1 MLESLTSNVF
11 EYKKLSPEEQKQRG
25 ILGRLTGII
34 ADFKNPTR
42 NGRIYSESLWDHVF
56 SDPIMKEKIQNR
68 CVFGELGHPT
78 DREEIDMEKIALCL
92 AEQPKKGKDGKI
104 YGVFDIMDT
113 PNGRILKSLCDY
125 GCNIGVSSR
134 GSGDT
139 FINSDGQEEV
149 DESSYECQCWDAV
162 LVPAVES
169 ARMNYVTESLNKK
182 RYNKTLKESL
192 EKAIEK
198 SSDDDKRIIKESLDT
213 LGITLTE
220 DDLHD
225 IFRKDVKDQYKAFNR
240 KKDAYDK
247 KADSVQQDLKD
258 LGETDPERID
268 KFTKLVAG
276 EEPVFKYEKGH
287 NSLERQN
294 YPFYVTVYEGISYY
308 HPEEG
313 GYYEAGLEPYYSEGY
328 QTFEEAQQA
337 LQKYLEENS
346 STTVAFNPS
355 NISSDDDNYSY
366 SESEEEYKPFYDS
379 KDRLIGAIASGKY
392 IGEEEQVWV
401 ESNKQ
406 YLKKQSGYH
415 PYESLSEDWAHDRYD
430 ELMKKG
436 EDNWDIDDW
445 DAYHYIMQV
454 WFDHGYFD
462 ESLNEDTASIK
473 EWQDKMQD
481 LKDRLSHSIKS
492 MLEKCPECVDEIY
505 NVAVDCRNTF
515 SDIVDNIR
523 NNKEESF
530 AVDNNEA
537 MVEELQNTLKQKQE
551 LENQIAKLQEELSVC
566 HAKESK
572 LNEEIGRHKTTIIKL
587 TENMTKVRALK
598 SKIDVLNNEKV
609 SLQEKLEK
617 KSKELVKTKV
627 DISKK
632 QKSLDESYEAKKEK
646 VNKLLETLRKD
657 NQELKSTNKDLE
669 TKFNALNESVDDLK
683 KDYELRTSDLTDKVE
698 KSNKLV
704 EKYNRIAKK
713 AVDKYISEKA
723 THIGVSTNEIVNR
736 LPESYNFDDI
746 DSICEE
752 LRSYKLNISRLPFST
767 LNEGKGLK
775 LKATSEKDPI
785 FLKENYENDVDE
797 QLLKLAKLK

>member
-56 SDPIMKEKIQNR
+56 SDPIMQEKIKNR

-92 AEQPKKGKDGKI
+92 AEQPKKGKDGKL

-125 GCNIGVSSR
+125 GCNVGVSSR

-139 FINSDGQEEV
+139 FINSEGQDEV

-192 EKAIEK
+192 EKVINN
-198 SSDDDKRIIKESLDT
+198 SSEDDKKVMKESLDT
-213 LGITLTE
+213 LGIPLNESPTG
-220 DDLHD
+220 DLRS
-225 IFRKDVKDQYKAFNR
+225 IC
-240 KKDAYDK
+240 KDAISFFKESEWPIKPNDWGGETSWDDVLAGIDFGTFELAEVADGIEEIVAPYLKSTYDTYDRMK
-247 KADSVQQDLKD
+247 KHYEQAGKGDLFDFSIYDDPEIKILEDILKD
-258 LGETDPERID
+258 IRYYRD
-268 KFTKLVAG
+268 KYAKYFT
-276 EEPVFKYEKGH
+276 EKYE
-287 NSLERQN
+287 
-294 YPFYVTVYEGISYY
+294 
-308 HPEEG
+308 
-313 GYYEAGLEPYYSEGY
+313 GL
-328 QTFEEAQQA
+328 
-337 LQKYLEENS
+337 N
-346 STTVAFNPS
+346 
-355 NISSDDDNYSY
+355 
-366 SESEEEYKPFYDS
+366 
-379 KDRLIGAIASGKY
+379 
-392 IGEEEQVWV
+392 
-401 ESNKQ
+401 
-406 YLKKQSGYH
+406 
-415 PYESLSEDWAHDRYD
+415 EDWAHDKYD
-430 ELMKKG
+430 ALMDKG
-436 EDNWDIDDW
+436 KDNWDQDDW
-445 DAYHYIMQV
+445 EAYHYIMQT
-454 WFDHGYFD
+454 WADYGYFD
-462 ESLNEDTASIK
+462 ESLNGTSHPSEFLKRDAKLYLENPMHAARWSDAYTK
-473 EWQDKMQD
+473 EV
-481 LKDRLSHSIKS
+481 KDYIAEVGK
-492 MLEKCPECVDEIY
+492 ENITDE
-505 NVAVDCRNTF
+505 
-515 SDIVDNIR
+515 SLDN
-523 NNKEESF
+523 KESF

-551 LENQIAKLQEELSVC
+551 LENQVASLQEELSVC
-566 HAKESK
+566 RAKENK

-598 SKIDVLNNEKV
+598 SKIEVLNNEKTT
-609 SLQEKLEK
+609 LQEQLEK

-627 DISKK
+627 DISRK

-657 NQELKSTNKDLE
+657 NQDLKNTNKELE
-669 TKFNALNESVDDLK
+669 TKFDALNESVDDLK
-683 KDYELRTSDLTDKVE
+683 KDYELRTSDLSGKLE

-704 EKYNRIAKK
+704 EKYNKIAKK

-752 LRSYKLNISRLPFST
+752 LRSYKLNLSRLPFST